1 MAGLAVRCARLA
13 GALVL
18 LSAAALGCP
27 TAAPIVKEQTFS
39 ASPGSLARVAV
50 VPFYPRPELQAS
62 ISEAGVSAEEVASTV
77 TSFFA
82 NELSGS
88 GVRVIHPSDLA
99 GAFTSQGHAV
109 PRRDQHAAAELAQR
123 EFGATAVVL
132 GEVYRWRERT
142 GEALG
147 TDRPASVGFTVT
159 LFDAP
164 QARRLWTSRFDET
177 QRPLSADVRNV
188 SRYPGGGSRWV
199 TAHEM
204 ARWGARHA
212 AEAMVSG
219 QWRDSN

>member
-1 MAGLAVRCARLA
+1 MTTMRKRKFRSRS
-13 GALVL
+13 ALL
-18 LSAAALGCP
+18 
-27 TAAPIVKEQTFS
+27 F
-39 ASPGSLARVAV
+39 
-50 VPFYPRPELQAS
+50 
-62 ISEAGVSAEEVASTV
+62 
-77 TSFFA
+77 
-82 NELSGS
+82 
-88 GVRVIHPSDLA
+88 
-99 GAFTSQGHAV
+99 
-109 PRRDQHAAAELAQR
+109 
-123 EFGATAVVL
+123 ATAVVL

-199 TAHEM
+199 TAPEM

-212 AEAMVSG
+212 AEAMVAG